1 MYLEVYD
8 YPLMSIHPGALMAS
22 QAANCAAE
30 SGQYF
35 EMRALLF
42 AGTEQQA
49 WGAGSLDDIDVF
61 VGYAEQL
68 GLDGADFE
76 ACVTG
81 NRYLDQVRAD
91 IAMADQLG
99 ARSTPAFIVNGR
111 LMLGA
116 QPIDEFRRIFDVLIS
131 PP

>member
-1 MYLEVYD
+1 
-8 YPLMSIHPGALMAS
+8 MSIHPGALMAS

-30 SGQYF
+30 DGQYF

-42 AGTEQQA
+42 AGTEQRA

-68 GLDGADFE
+68 GLDGAAFE
-76 ACVTG
+76 TCITS

-116 QPIDEFRRIFDVLIS
+116 QPLDEFRRIFDVMIS

>member
-1 MYLEVYD
+1 
-8 YPLMSIHPGALMAS
+8 MSIHPGALMAS

-30 SGQYF
+30 DGQYF

-42 AGTEQQA
+42 AGTEQRA

-68 GLDGADFE
+68 GLDGAAFE
-76 ACVTG
+76 TCVTS

-116 QPIDEFRRIFDVLIS
+116 QPLDEFRRIFDVMIS

>member
-1 MYLEVYD
+1 
-8 YPLMSIHPGALMAS
+8 MSIHPGALMAS
-22 QAANCAAE
+22 QAANCAAAADK
-30 SGQYF
+30 YF

-42 AGTEQQA
+42 AGTEQRA

-68 GLDGADFE
+68 GLNGADFE
-76 ACVTG
+76 SCVTS
-81 NRYLDQVRAD
+81 NRYLDLVRSD